1 MTLSGRTL
9 AATIAAGAIL
19 AWAVWDLYTPR
30 SHSLRDFQPDEVGR
44 LETAMWKSYY
54 ARERLKL
61 FGELATLLRRQ
72 YGLPALRS
80 YVAAYHAAHGAALF
94 QRGQAHPDYEKAL
107 PEVVKFYGGIRRV
120 SAEPFDVERAARLEL
135 DWWIVH
141 RERASHPRD
150 DLDRKLAE
158 LQAELYH
165 LPAER
170 LMGHARLRAEAM
182 LLRDRAAENGTPTG
196 EQWAEI
202 DRLLRTSWRSL
213 WEVVHAR

>member
-1 MTLSGRTL
+1 
-9 AATIAAGAIL
+9 
-19 AWAVWDLYTPR
+19 
-30 SHSLRDFQPDEVGR
+30 
-44 LETAMWKSYY
+44 MWKSYY
-54 ARERLKL
+54 AHDRLRL

-80 YVAAYHAAHGAALF
+80 FVVAYHAAHGAAVF
-94 QRGQAHPDYEKAL
+94 QRGQAHRDYEKAL
-107 PEVVKFYGGIRRV
+107 PEVVKFYEGIRRV

-165 LPAER
+165 LPADRVME
-170 LMGHARLRAEAM
+170 HARLRAEAM
-182 LLRDRAAENGTPTG
+182 LIRDRAAENGTPTG

-202 DRLLRTSWRSL
+202 DRLLRSSWRSL
-213 WEVVHAR
+213 WDAVNAALKDHSQVHGDLARIEAADAEGTEGGAVAVSRNKSSGRIVG